1 MGFNRPLAFE
11 RNNVIVLGNIAAKQT
26 MMFIHGFGTDQTAWH
41 DVSAAFSE
49 RYRIVLLDNVGAGKS
64 NLAAFERDGFRY
76 ANLIGYVLDIVEIV
90 DLLELEN
97 AVLVGHSVGAMIALL
112 ASIDRPKAFSKL
124 VTIGASPRYIDAAGY
139 RGGFTEEAIG
149 DVHLAMNADY
159 VSWTQSFAPLVM
171 ANHNRP
177 KLAEYFSETLSSIPK
192 ETAIK
197 VLLAIFGS
205 DHRQDLCKVSVPTLI
220 IQAREDI
227 AVPLEVAEYM
237 NQNIRNSQLAVID
250 ATGHLPHVSAPQEVI
265 RAMRCFGL

>member
-1 MGFNRPLAFE
+1 MGFNRPLGFE
-11 RNNVIVLGNIAAKQT
+11 RNNVTILGNLGAKQT
-26 MMFIHGFGTDQTAWH
+26 MMFIHGFGTDQTAWQ
-41 DVSAAFSE
+41 DVSGEFGE
-49 RYRIVLLDNVGAGKS
+49 RYRIVLLDNVGSGKS
-64 NLAAFERDGFRY
+64 NLARFEGDGFRY
-76 ANLIGYVLDIVEIV
+76 ADLTGYVLDLIEIV

-112 ASIDRPKAFSKL
+112 ASIDRSKAFSKL
-124 VTIGASPRYIDAAGY
+124 VTIGASPRYIDADGY
-139 RGGFTEEAIG
+139 RGGFTEKAIG
-149 DVHLAMNADY
+149 DVHLAMNTDY

-177 KLAEYFSETLSSIPK
+177 KLAEYFSETLRSIPK
-192 ETAIK
+192 QIAIK

-250 ATGHLPHVSAPQEVI
+250 ATGHLPHVSAPQEVV
-265 RAMRCFGL
+265 RAMRGFGL